1 MLRNRM
7 RVTLFLL
14 LLGITGCAQQ
24 QVMQSSSRA
33 APVDT
38 GAAGCPELQQKVG
51 SDAPPRLLRQG
62 ALGLT
67 AAEVDSLA
75 GARVLLAVM
84 VDGRGRP
91 IPCTL
96 RVLES
101 SDPRLTAAARAA
113 LLASRYAPAT
123 LKGEPVPVWIE
134 QPFEVTRSQT
144 RGYSTHQ

>member
-1 MLRNRM
+1 M
-7 RVTLFLL
+7 RVSLVLLFLVAA
-14 LLGITGCAQQ
+14 GCARQQ
-24 QVMQSSSRA
+24 AMQSASRV
-33 APVDT
+33 APLDT
-38 GAAGCPELQQKVG
+38 GSSSCPELQRKVG

-67 AAEVDSLA
+67 PAEVDSLT
-75 GARVLLAVM
+75 GARALLAVM
-84 VDGRGRP
+84 VDDRGRP

-96 RVLES
+96 QVLES

-144 RGYSTHQ
+144 RGGYSTDQ